1 MKTSRKNKSGI
12 SQSKTTIAGKK
23 QTTKEADK
31 QTDTDRHPRSAP
43 RAKGRGRSVGARATS
58 PASASPDEALSRR
71 PEGGGRRAR
80 VSPFIAC
87 DLPSRAPATSPFSDA
102 LPSTAACFSSL
113 MLSLS
118 ISFSHPL
125 SPYSALT
132 HPPSPLSLAR
142 SLLSR
147 PLYHFC

>member
-43 RAKGRGRSVGARATS
+43 RALGRGRSVGARATS

-80 VSPFIAC
+80 VSLHC
-87 DLPSRAPATSPFSDA
+87 LRSSFSCTGHFALFSYA
-102 LPSTAACFSSL
+102 LPSTTACFSSL

-147 PLYHFC
+147 PLYHFR